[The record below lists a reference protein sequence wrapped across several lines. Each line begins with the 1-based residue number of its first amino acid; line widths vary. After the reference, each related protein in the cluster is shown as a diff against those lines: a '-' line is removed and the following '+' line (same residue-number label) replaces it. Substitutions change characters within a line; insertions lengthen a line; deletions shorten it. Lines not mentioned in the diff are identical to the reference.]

1 MKTFEENRR
10 VLYVDDEPQLLNSFM
25 SLMRKENLKITTL
38 QDSEKIN
45 DILNSYDEFA
55 LVLSDQRMP
64 GYDGV
69 KVLEAVKEHNP
80 DTIRVLVTGYA
91 DYKDTI
97 RAINVSEISSYISKP
112 WDDDQLKRQ
121 VNDWVAQFN
130 LKLHNKYLTKLL
142 DEENYKLNELLDGTV
157 AQTVRVLG
165 DLSKHV
171 SPEISELGDRVK
183 TLGISILKLMPEI
196 PVVDKWHMFR
206 AFDLFNLGVAL
217 LPLWL
222 QSSIASNGLSAIDSS
237 PIARNHHLI
246 AANLLKNIPGL
257 ETIARIIELLAK
269 NYNGTG
275 EPEND
280 KVAGTDIPFGAR
292 LLHILIN
299 IVRPST
305 DLRGHDLL
313 NHMKRIPGKYDPH
326 IIDFLL
332 GRNLELGYI
341 TEDIYVRIDALKEG
355 MMVIADVRSLSGHL
369 LLKSNTIL
377 NETFINVIRQWH
389 ARDPISEPLKVQ
401 KIKK

>member
-1 MKTFEENRR
+1 MMEIFKDNRR
-10 VLYVDDEPQLLNSFM
+10 VLYVDDEPQLLNSFL
-25 SLMRKENLKITTL
+25 SLMRKENFKITIL
-38 QDSEKIN
+38 QDSEKIT
-45 DILNSYDEFA
+45 DILNSNEEYA

-69 KVLEAVKEHNP
+69 KVLEAVKENNP

-121 VNDWVAQFN
+121 VNDWVTQYN

-157 AQTVRVLG
+157 AQIVRVLG

-171 SPEISELGDRVK
+171 S
-183 TLGISILKLMPEI
+183 

-222 QSSIASNGLSAIDSS
+222 QTSIASNGLSAIDSS
-237 PIARNHHLI
+237 PVARNHHLI

-275 EPEND
+275 EPENE
-280 KVAGTDIPFGAR
+280 KTAGTDIPFGAR
-292 LLHILIN
+292 LCI
-299 IVRPST
+299 
-305 DLRGHDLL
+305 
-313 NHMKRIPGKYDPH
+313 
-326 IIDFLL
+326 FLL
-332 GRNLELGYI
+332 I
-341 TEDIYVRIDALKEG
+341 
-355 MMVIADVRSLSGHL
+355 
-369 LLKSNTIL
+369 
-377 NETFINVIRQWH
+377 
-389 ARDPISEPLKVQ
+389 
-401 KIKK
+401 